1 MKTISLKLEQ
11 TKKSKNGNS
20 LVTLRTK
27 NVEFND
33 KEQATNI
40 CLSFIEQIHLS
51 LNLAREMGANGV
63 KIGGVNFSF
72 NSKFY
77 LYVNIDGNDYCL
89 DDVTKFWE
97 GKDRT
102 ELSFKNGKA
111 LFVAIYQIIR
121 TSENKSPLLTNEAS
135 KNATKLLSI

>member
-20 LVTLRTK
+20 FVTLQTK
-27 NVEFND
+27 SFEFDD
-33 KEQATNI
+33 KEQATNV

-51 LNLAREMGANGV
+51 LNLAREMGSNGV
-63 KIGGVNFSF
+63 KIGNVNFSF

-77 LYVNIDGNDYCL
+77 LYVCVNGQDFCL
-89 DDVTKFWE
+89 DDVTKVWE

-102 ELSFKNGKA
+102 ELSFKNGKS
-111 LFVAIYQIIR
+111 LFVAIYQILR
-121 TSENKSPLLTNEAS
+121 TAEGKSPLLTNDAN